1 MAKKRITI
9 PKGVKDCDGVECEKT
24 HTFEIEIPE
33 TSPTVEPVPEASV
46 ETMSNSNQLLKEVP
60 VQTDKKF
67 SHAELSDL
75 MPKGQNYGKCA
86 DGSCHEKIKN
96 SNFTENFKTCP
107 GCSSNTVPKNSDF
120 CPTCGIN
127 APKDQEESEDYWEES
142 EIEIGA

>member
-1 MAKKRITI
+1 MAKKKITI
-9 PKGVKDCDGVECEKT
+9 PKGVKDCDGVECKET
-24 HTFEIEIPE
+24 HTFEIEIPDE
-33 TSPTVEPVPEASV
+33 TPTVESVPEASV
-46 ETMSNSNQLLKEVP
+46 ETMSSSNQLLKEVP

-107 GCSSNTVPKNSDF
+107 GCSSNTVPKSNNF

-127 APKDQEESEDYWEES
+127 EPGDHEESEDYWQES

>member
-33 TSPTVEPVPEASV
+33 TAPTVEPVPEASV
-46 ETMSNSNQLLKEVP
+46 ETVSSSNQLLKEVP

-107 GCSSNTVPKNSDF
+107 GCSSNAVPKTNDF

-127 APKDQEESEDYWEES
+127 APDDHEESEDYWQES